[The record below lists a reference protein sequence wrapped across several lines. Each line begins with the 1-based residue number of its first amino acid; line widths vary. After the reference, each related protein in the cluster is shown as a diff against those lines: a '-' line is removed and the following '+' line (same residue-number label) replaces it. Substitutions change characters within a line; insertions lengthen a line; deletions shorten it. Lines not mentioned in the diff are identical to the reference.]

1 MTPEIVDRVDQPYV
15 AIQKLVTMDTIPEIA
30 DRLREVF
37 GWLAER
43 GIAPVDAP
51 FFRYNVIDMEANHLD
66 MEAGVP
72 IDAVVSGE
80 GDIISGVLPGGRYA
94 TVTHTGH
101 PSELIGVTAQLLEW
115 AHERKLAWDMVD
127 MPSGERWGCRLEVL
141 LTDPDVQPDLSR
153 WQTRLQF
160 RLAH

>member
-15 AIQKLVTMDTIPEIA
+15 AVQKLVTTDTIPEIA
-30 DRLREVF
+30 DRFGEVF

-43 GIAPVDAP
+43 GIAPVDTP

-72 IDAVVSGE
+72 VDAVVSGE
-80 GDIISGVLPGGRYA
+80 GDIIAGVLPGGRYV

-101 PSELIGVTAQLLEW
+101 PSELVGVTARLLEW
-115 AHERKLAWDMVD
+115 AHERKLSWDMVD
-127 MPSGERWGCRLEVL
+127 MPSGERWGCRLELL
-141 LTDPDVQPDLSR
+141 LTDPNEQPDMSL
-153 WQTRLQF
+153 WETRLQF